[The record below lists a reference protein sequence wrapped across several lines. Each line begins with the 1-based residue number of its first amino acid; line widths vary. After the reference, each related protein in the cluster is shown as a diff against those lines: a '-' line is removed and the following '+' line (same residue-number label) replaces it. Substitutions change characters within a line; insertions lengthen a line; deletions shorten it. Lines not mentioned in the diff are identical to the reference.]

1 MSSKYHWFF
10 DILTNFIKFD
20 KIYTNIKFSKMTI
33 QEKLKIIAKISKL
46 TQQQLAND
54 FGVSFPT
61 INS

>member
-1 MSSKYHWFF
+1 MRMETQWFF

-20 KIYTNIKFSKMTI
+20 KIHINIKFDKMTI
-33 QEKLKIIAKISKL
+33 QEKLKIIIKIAKL

>member
-1 MSSKYHWFF
+1 METQWFF

-20 KIYTNIKFSKMTI
+20 TIHINIKFDKMTI
-33 QEKLKIIAKISKL
+33 QEKLKIIIKIAKL